1 MLTCMS
7 NGKGIIRR
15 SVIILKKKIFLYKMS
30 QYFPELYESFGRNA
44 KFEWDLSNYA
54 TKVDLKRA
62 TSTDTS
68 NLASKHDV
76 PKLKAEVD
84 KLDFEKLKAA
94 LTDLTKPSMEQI
106 MILLK
111 KLSIINYSRRLA
123 LLILE

>member
-1 MLTCMS
+1 M
-7 NGKGIIRR
+7 
-15 SVIILKKKIFLYKMS
+15 
-30 QYFPELYESFGRNA
+30 
-44 KFEWDLSNYA
+44 SNYA